1 MSAHHLTKDLPSGRK
16 EEQLLG
22 GSGGAGEEVVEHQ
35 VVSVELVQV
44 MVEVQVETCQMSLF
58 EGLSTTCCVS
68 FC

>member
-1 MSAHHLTKDLPSGRK
+1 MSARHLTKDLPSGRK

-22 GSGGAGEEVVEHQ
+22 GSGGVGEEVVEHQ

-44 MVEVQVETCQMSLF
+44 IVEVETCQMSLL
-58 EGLSTTCCVS
+58 ECLSTTCCVS